1 MIITLTKP
9 PTNFIG
15 KGEKILEK
23 YLNSQEFAAIDRS
36 SYEIKTFFENPLKK
50 LSKYYIITQYAC
62 LMFSIP

>member
-23 YLNSQEFAAIDRS
+23 YLNSQEFVAIDRS
-36 SYEIKTFFENPLKK
+36 SYEKQK
-50 LSKYYIITQYAC
+50 LSLKIPLRSSPSII
-62 LMFSIP
+62 